1 MEAADFRHI
10 DKYEGKQISHPRKST
25 SMPNSIAEDITT
37 TRLEPQKLENGKW
50 ECSHKCKDKAVYVA
64 RCCYVFVT
72 SNHYHSCK
80 HLCCREGID
89 KVRPSRATKPS
100 GTAHDYVN
108 KTHPKLERTV
118 TAALPSMAERLQTK
132 SRAEPKRTAFIQTV
146 DLSSSKYREEYLK
159 NGPKALRD
167 LNKLHG
173 KVSKNTPTPTVT
185 RVKPTS
191 LHGNGGSL
199 PVLFLHKEIDDDTVF
214 KESSDY
220 DDAWM
225 DDLPSPT
232 RLLKEDTDPATYFEL
247 NSAGSSA
254 VHGLDWDLELGFNE
268 VDDVHAPISTTVSNA
283 LTPSD
288 QDIGQEGERKDQ
300 SDYANMISEP
310 LDLPDVLGLVPKRE
324 KEERIFLSTD
334 SPEKLPFSL
343 PKPVKRQADELPVVN
358 ELSELYVAPW
368 KKRRYSAGDGALVPE
383 ASTNK
388 ENENL
393 EPQAET
399 TLAPWEDMEGIDM
412 DLLAEFAGIVNFV

>member
-25 SMPNSIAEDITT
+25 SMPDSIAEDITI
-37 TRLEPQKLENGKW
+37 TRSEPQKLENGKW

-64 RCCYVFVT
+64 RRYYIFVT
-72 SNHYHSCK
+72 SDRYHRCK

-89 KVRPSRATKPS
+89 KVRPSRATKSS
-100 GTAHDYVN
+100 GTAHDHGS
-108 KTHPKLERTV
+108 KTHLKLKRTV
-118 TAALPSMAERLQTK
+118 TTTLPTMAERLQTK
-132 SRAEPKRTAFIQTV
+132 GRAEPKRTAFIQTV
-146 DLSSSKYREEYLK
+146 DLSSSKYRDEYLK

-167 LNKLHG
+167 LNELHG
-173 KVSKNTPTPTVT
+173 KVSKNTPTPTVS

-191 LHGNGGSL
+191 LRGNGGSL
-199 PVLFLHKEIDDDTVF
+199 PISFLHKEIDRDTVF

-220 DDAWM
+220 DDAGM

-247 NSAGSSA
+247 NSAGNSA
-254 VHGLDWDLELGFNE
+254 VHSLDWDLELGFDEAN
-268 VDDVHAPISTTVSNA
+268 DVHAPISTTVSNT

-288 QDIGQEGERKDQ
+288 QDIGQEGEMKDQ
-300 SDYANMISEP
+300 DDYANMISKP
-310 LDLPDVLGLVPKRE
+310 LDLPDVLGLVPERE

-334 SPEKLPFSL
+334 SPEKPPFSL
-343 PKPVKRQADELPVVN
+343 PNTVKRQADNMSVINKSLE
-358 ELSELYVAPW
+358 SSVAPW

-399 TLAPWEDMEGIDM
+399 ILAPWEDMEGIDM
-412 DLLAEFAGIVNFV
+412 DLLAEFADIVNFV